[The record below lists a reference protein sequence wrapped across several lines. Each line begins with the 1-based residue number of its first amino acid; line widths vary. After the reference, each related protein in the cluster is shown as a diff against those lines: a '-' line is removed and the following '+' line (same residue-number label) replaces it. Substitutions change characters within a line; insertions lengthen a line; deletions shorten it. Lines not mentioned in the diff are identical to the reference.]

1 MVKRARESCRK
12 LWLCG
17 SQDGSEG
24 MSCLAE
30 YAAAL
35 AAQNH
40 ELQPESSFPM
50 LTLPLSSL
58 FEMTQVQ
65 SHEELREA

>member
-1 MVKRARESCRK
+1 
-12 LWLCG
+12 
-17 SQDGSEG
+17 

-50 LTLPLSSL
+50 LTLPLSS
-58 FEMTQVQ
+58 F
-65 SHEELREA
+65 SELLVGLDLGHLEQA